1 MNSCL
6 SLFLFQGN
14 WESGVNVALV
24 DLFGIEKVA
33 KCYGFMQIGQS
44 MAYFISVPLHGKYI
58 NIFIR
63 T

>member
-24 DLFGIEKVA
+24 DLFGIEEVA
-33 KCYGFMQIGQS
+33 KCYGFMQIG
-44 MAYFISVPLHGKYI
+44 
-58 NIFIR
+58 
-63 T
+63 

>member
-14 WESGVNVALV
+14 WESGVLNVALV

-44 MAYFISVPLHGKYI
+44 MAYFIFGPAPWQVYKHIYS
-58 NIFIR
+58 
-63 T
+63 